1 MSIRENLYSIF
12 IDQARSNINYLCNDY
27 DKYIEVETK
36 VKNTTKNKSVRKLAT
51 INLSI
56 AYYFNNEIHKALDTL
71 KSLDIDDLN
80 KREKI
85 SYYYNLLLYSTKI
98 KDEETINYVI
108 TEGKKDI
115 DSIKEKANSTY
126 NIFYINYYNYKGLY
140 EESKKLL
147 LEIDREKLS
156 EGERVYYNLL
166 QAEYY
171 VYIKNYYE
179 AANIINQIIKYDEI
193 TSPIII
199 ETIKCLSEKCIENG
213 VFIEDYYNKSNEE
226 KNDKPIINILKK
238 LSCIP
243 IIHLVFVLILNTIT
257 NFKNSIKEKWFIYFA
272 APFGICFFGCKVV
285 GILSKK
291 SLYNSYW
298 TELCCE
304 IFMLYVILCAAILCL
319 RYILRNKC
327 KNIKFILFII
337 LMLIGQGGFEG
348 YNLINNIYDFSYVI
362 SNNYAEEVTLI
373 NNIEKEDGFYK
384 IELDG
389 FEDKYYIPVND
400 KNSQVDK
407 YYIDDKVIAKYL
419 PNAERILDIVY
430 IEND

>member
-1 MSIRENLYSIF
+1 MSIRENLYSMF

-36 VKNTTKNKSVRKLAT
+36 VKNTTKNKSIRKLAT

-71 KSLDIDDLN
+71 KSLNIDDLN
-80 KREKI
+80 KGERI
-85 SYYYNLLLYSTKI
+85 SYYYNLLLYSTKV

-108 TEGKKDI
+108 TEGKKEI
-115 DSIKEKANSTY
+115 DSIKEKSKNTY
-126 NIFYINYYNYKGLY
+126 NGFYINYYNYKGLY

-156 EGERVYYNLL
+156 EGERGYYNLL

-171 VYIKNYYE
+171 VYVKNYYE

-226 KNDKPIINILKK
+226 KNDKPIIKILKK

-243 IIHLVFVLILNTIT
+243 VIHLIFSLMLNTIT
-257 NFKNSIKEKWFIYFA
+257 NFKSSIKERWFIYFA
-272 APFGICFFGCKVV
+272 VPFGICFFCCRVV

-298 TELCCE
+298 TDLCYG
-304 IFMLYVILCAAILCL
+304 IFILYVVLCIAIICL
-319 RYILRNKC
+319 RYILRNKF

-337 LMLIGQGGFEG
+337 LMLIGMGGFEG

-362 SNNYAEEVTLI
+362 SNNYDEDVTFI

-389 FEDKYYIPVND
+389 FEDRYYIEVND
-400 KNSQVDK
+400 KKNKIDK
-407 YYIDDKVIAKYL
+407 YYIDGKVIVKYL
-419 PNAERILDIVY
+419 PNSEKILDIVY
-430 IEND
+430 IKSN